1 MWKIS
6 AWGASLMR
14 MPEDNGGSAHS
25 RYRALLDVSAALV
38 EQPTVKAVLHSLRD
52 VLSSSVRLHG
62 TDLYLLDSGQ
72 QTLHLLEFDR
82 AADAPAIRIGTKI
95 SRIGAAAQALEQQKP
110 VFLPDVS
117 QEMLKHPA
125 LAPFAAESAGRS
137 TYVFPVFTAQQQ
149 YGVLAVTKERG
160 QEFDREDVELLRS
173 LTSHVAIALECA

>member
-1 MWKIS
+1 MH
-6 AWGASLMR
+6 
-14 MPEDNGGSAHS
+14 MPEDGVGVASSYS

-62 TDLYLLDSGQ
+62 ADLYLLDSGRE
-72 QTLHLLEFDR
+72 TLQLLEFDR

-95 SRIGAAAQALEQQKP
+95 SLVGAAAQALEQQEP

-137 TYVFPVFTAQQQ
+137 TYVFPVFTAQ
-149 YGVLAVTKERG
+149 
-160 QEFDREDVELLRS
+160 
-173 LTSHVAIALECA
+173 